1 MGGWAGIGNV
11 GLNLACA
18 SAAAAPAR
26 RIPPDRVRALTPV
39 FDGIR
44 AFTPAFHGL
53 WPSIAHALIGR
64 GLAQV
69 GARSDD
75 PACGARLSSR
85 ARVAPTRTLGLRGEP
100 DYAIM
105 NGETGA
111 LPEPMAHLPVVAGK
125 VTSVRGS
132 GGMIYG
138 GMIYG
143 GMTYIDFGGRRLQAP
158 TVTILKRRE
167 WSPAAAGLRADRLA
181 NLELRVRGYVE
192 ERSGPRIEATR
203 PEEIEIAEGK

>member
-1 MGGWAGIGNV
+1 
-11 GLNLACA
+11 
-18 SAAAAPAR
+18 
-26 RIPPDRVRALTPV
+26 
-39 FDGIR
+39 
-44 AFTPAFHGL
+44 
-53 WPSIAHALIGR
+53 
-64 GLAQV
+64 
-69 GARSDD
+69 
-75 PACGARLSSR
+75 
-85 ARVAPTRTLGLRGEP
+85 
-100 DYAIM
+100 M

-138 GMIYG
+138 GMIY
-143 GMTYIDFGGRRLQAP
+143 IDFGGRRLQAP

-167 WSPAAAGLRADRLA
+167 WSLAAAGLRADRLA
-181 NLELRVRGYVE
+181 NLGLRVRGYAE

>member
-111 LPEPMAHLPVVAGK
+111 LPEPVAHLPVVAAK

-132 GGMIYG
+132 GGMIN
-138 GMIYG
+138 G